1 MKVLHVI
8 EIEFEEE
15 VDDNKIGGGSP
26 EEVAAAAHCYKEDVE
41 ALCAK
46 MEADGLKK
54 CTEIYGLKK
63 RVCMRQIFRELA
75 ELTADIANKIDEEE
89 CKEEKQCV

>member
-1 MKVLHVI
+1 
-8 EIEFEEE
+8 
-15 VDDNKIGGGSP
+15 
-26 EEVAAAAHCYKEDVE
+26 
-41 ALCAK
+41 